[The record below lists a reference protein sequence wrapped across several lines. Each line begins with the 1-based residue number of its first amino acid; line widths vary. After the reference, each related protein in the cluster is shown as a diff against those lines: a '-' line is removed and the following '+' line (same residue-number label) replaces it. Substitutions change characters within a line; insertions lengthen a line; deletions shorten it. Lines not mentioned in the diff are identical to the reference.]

1 MYDLCSTA
9 TSAKLRDHSSSS
21 DCLAMLCK
29 YCRRWRNMQGH
40 DNDPV
45 IFVVIRIVCK
55 NAEAC
60 ILLQKFWT
68 LTVITAP
75 NLPGN
80 WETCRNF
87 NLVYHM
93 AMYLYTKYIVV

>member
-1 MYDLCSTA
+1 
-9 TSAKLRDHSSSS
+9 
-21 DCLAMLCK
+21 
-29 YCRRWRNMQGH
+29 MQGH

-45 IFVVIRIVCK
+45 IFVVIRIVRK

-60 ILLQKFWT
+60 ILLQKFWMW
-68 LTVITAP
+68 TVITAP

-87 NLVYHM
+87 NSVYHM
-93 AMYLYTKYIVV
+93 AVCLLVIHQVLSC